1 MTLLAASHVRIFD
14 VFGILGQALLPA
26 VFMNIAIVGLNQVYD
41 KRIDMVLF
49 ECASYCININLV
61 PGQQTV
67 FTYGKW

>member
-1 MTLLAASHVRIFD
+1 
-14 VFGILGQALLPA
+14 
-26 VFMNIAIVGLNQVYD
+26 MNIAIVGLNQVYD